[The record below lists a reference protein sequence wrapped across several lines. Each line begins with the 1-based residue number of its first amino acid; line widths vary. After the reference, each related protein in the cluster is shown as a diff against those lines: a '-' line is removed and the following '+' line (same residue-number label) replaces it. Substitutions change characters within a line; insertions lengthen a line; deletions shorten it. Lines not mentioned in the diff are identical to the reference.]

1 MKSFRLSAWITAFG
15 IFVAASSAGAGD
27 PRRDG
32 GPSEAAPQAGICQGY
47 FNTVDPASG
56 TMVID
61 DRIFTFSPSQLI
73 VRSNGRLSNLNALRP
88 NQEIRYACP
97 LAAAN
102 STAERKTVTEIWVDT
117 K

>member
-1 MKSFRLSAWITAFG
+1 MKSFRLGAWITALG
-15 IFVAASSAGAGD
+15 IFLVASPVGAD
-27 PRRDG
+27 EPRG
-32 GPSEAAPQAGICQGY
+32 EGAPQAGICHGY

-88 NQEIRYACP
+88 NQEIRYTCP
-97 LAAAN
+97 LAEAN
-102 STAERKTVTEIWVDT
+102 STAERKTVTEIWVD
-117 K
+117 KK